1 MERNQSPVLLQSQ
14 VGQFIVRV
22 CAWGGGGVSVHVLV
36 YSTFM
41 YMYSIV

>member
-22 CAWGGGGVSVHVLV
+22 CVCGGGSVHVLV